1 MKEHQKV
8 EIVHQNISF
17 AKSTLLQFVRE
28 IQPSSEL
35 DEFSSEHFL
44 RKIQSL
50 PSEIPTLLRNFKTF
64 IRTFSPN
71 FLTFAKCIPNPSQT
85 SQFTSNP
92 SQSLSQSIPPSFHFD
107 RKIKLE
113 MTQIP
118 TFAQKISFEKFEGGH
133 FSLQSISK
141 ECVYFL
147 FEMRN
152 GLEMQCE
159 MKSKFETKCI

>member
-1 MKEHQKV
+1 MFIRTFPSQNQLFCNLFGKFNPPQKLMNS
-8 EIVHQNISF
+8 HQNISF
-17 AKSTLLQFVRE
+17 AKFNPFLRKF
-28 IQPSSEL
+28 QPSSETSKL
-35 DEFSSEHFL
+35 SSEHFRPIFQL
-44 RKIQSL
+44 LQNAFSF
-50 PSEIPTLLRNFKTF
+50 IP
-64 IRTFSPN
+64 IHP
-71 FLTFAKCIPNPSQT
+71 
-85 SQFTSNP
+85 NP

-118 TFAQKISFEKFEGGH
+118 TFAQKISFGKFEEGH

-152 GLEMQCE
+152 GLEMECE